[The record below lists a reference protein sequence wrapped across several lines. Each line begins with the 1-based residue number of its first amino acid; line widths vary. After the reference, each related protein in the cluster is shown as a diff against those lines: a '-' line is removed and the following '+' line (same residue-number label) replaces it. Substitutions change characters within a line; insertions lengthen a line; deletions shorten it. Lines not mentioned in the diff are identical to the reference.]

1 MKYQLHPEAA
11 LEHEE
16 QVAYYEERASG
27 LGGRYHAEFKSVVA
41 RICETPDH
49 YMIVSPPDTR
59 RSSLKGFPFSII
71 FRESGGTIQI
81 LAVAHHRRRPR
92 YWAARL

>member
-16 QVAYYEERASG
+16 QVADMRRGHQASEAAH
-27 LGGRYHAEFKSVVA
+27 HAEFKSVVA

-49 YMIVSPPDTR
+49 YMLVSPPHTR

-71 FRESGGTIQI
+71 FRESGGAIQI